1 MAKKF
6 GVTDTKATY
15 FTTFYLLLTAIT
27 PLLLTPF
34 VNIYGRRPAY
44 VVRDPTLQAIY
55 PPPLLTESRQFFTLV
70 AAMSNIGSAKATS
83 YAGVLISRMF
93 VGVGSSVGLAIG
105 GSTVSFGLSQDLQ
118 PTTMGG
124 FVFVADKSFPS

>member
-1 MAKKF
+1 
-6 GVTDTKATY
+6 
-15 FTTFYLLLTAIT
+15 
-27 PLLLTPF
+27 
-34 VNIYGRRPAY
+34 
-44 VVRDPTLQAIY
+44 
-55 PPPLLTESRQFFTLV
+55 LLTESRQFFTLV

-105 GSTVSFGLSQDLQ
+105 GSTVSFWPLVSQDLQ

-124 FVFVADKSFPS
+124 FFVFVADKILSVVIDL